1 MKIKL
6 LKRPKKRQSKF
17 PPCDIC
23 LISYGNVLLPAQQKS
38 LLAQAD
44 ESLLTCSATELA
56 QAARRVLPN
65 TDKRKR
71 IALALPNSEFVAT
84 TLNLPAAI
92 DSQSLKNAVNL
103 QLPIL
108 LPGVSEALLVAV
120 QVQPKGEPTC
130 ALWLPVKRAEELF
143 QEFDKVN
150 LFLACI
156 LPRGVL
162 TVPRTPNSC
171 QIYDE
176 DEQTMTC
183 FEWSGHAIGR
193 WLHISKNDCQDSNFK
208 QQWEESLA
216 SLKNDIHQEWK
227 TEVNDWK
234 NLSMP
239 PAAAYGY
246 AFVPPSAT
254 LKMEQATQQKKRRWL
269 QFMLGFLIFCLLASI
284 AAVIRYEH
292 RLQKRLKNLE
302 NLTVDIR
309 QLQMEVIQIEEDIG
323 LVKNFPNQKVSWI
336 LERLDQLVPKN
347 SWITS
352 FQIEAGKVEFEGYSP
367 NPAELVSVLL
377 SEEQFMEVEPSQ
389 PTVGTGEGENR
400 FGITF
405 TLKDINFKD
414 YWLEN
419 FPIKN

>member
-1 MKIKL
+1 MKIKF

-17 PPCDIC
+17 PPCEIC
-23 LISYGNVLLPAQQKS
+23 LISYGNVLLPAQQKN
-38 LLAQAD
+38 LVAQAD
-44 ESLLTCSATELA
+44 ESLLTCSAVELA

-65 TDKRKR
+65 TDKKKR

-92 DSQSLKNAVNL
+92 DPQSLKNAVNL

-108 LPGVSEALLVAV
+108 LPGISDALLVAV

-130 ALWLPVKRAEELF
+130 ALWLTVKRAEELF

-162 TVPRTPNSC
+162 TIPKTPTTC

-176 DEQTMTC
+176 DEHTITC
-183 FEWSGHAIGR
+183 FEWSGNAIGR
-193 WLHISKNDCQDSNFK
+193 WLHVSKVDCQDPSFK
-208 QQWEESLA
+208 HQWEESLTA
-216 SLKNDIHQEWK
+216 LRNDIHQEWK
-227 TEVNDWK
+227 TELNDWK
-234 NLSMP
+234 SLSMP
-239 PAAAYGY
+239 PASAYGY

-254 LKMEQATQQKKRRWL
+254 LKMEQVAQQKKRRWL
-269 QFMLGFLIFCLLASI
+269 QVMLGFLVFCLLASVV
-284 AAVIRYEH
+284 AVIRYEH

-309 QLQMEVIQIEEDIG
+309 QLQTEVIQIEEDIG
-323 LVKNFPNQKVSWI
+323 LVKHFPNHQVTWI
-336 LERLDQLVPKN
+336 LERLNQLIPKD
-347 SWITS
+347 SWITG
-352 FQIEAGKVEFEGYSP
+352 FRVEAGKIEFEGYSP

-377 SEEQFMEVEPSQ
+377 TEEQFIEVEPSQ
-389 PTVGTGEGENR
+389 PTVGTGGGENR
-400 FGITF
+400 FGISF
-405 TLKDINFKD
+405 RLKDVNFKD
-414 YWLEN
+414 YWLEY
-419 FPIKN
+419 FPIRN